1 MSRRAYNATIAAHHA
16 AQEGWNRTCHSDA
29 LREMQIVHAEELQ
42 AENLPLHGAT
52 IPLWMIP
59 ATAALTFIL
68 TIIGAHT
75 L

>member
-1 MSRRAYNATIAAHHA
+1 MIHEPIIAP
-16 AQEGWNRTCHSDA
+16 
-29 LREMQIVHAEELQ
+29 AEELQ

>member
-1 MSRRAYNATIAAHHA
+1 MNYPHALEAFNRASHFPATPEIQIAP
-16 AQEGWNRTCHSDA
+16 
-29 LREMQIVHAEELQ
+29 AEELQ
-42 AENLPLHGAT
+42 ADLPLHGAT

-59 ATAALTFIL
+59 ATAALTFTL

>member
-1 MSRRAYNATIAAHHA
+1 MDTYAHAREAFNRAT
-16 AQEGWNRTCHSDA
+16 HSDA
-29 LREMQIVHAEELQ
+29 LPEMQIVPAEELQ
-42 AENLPLHGAT
+42 AENLPLLGAT

>member
-1 MSRRAYNATIAAHHA
+1 MTGGLSQFARALESHNRATHEHA
-16 AQEGWNRTCHSDA
+16 
-29 LREMQIVHAEELQ
+29 LVEMQIAPAEEMQ
-42 AENLPLHGAT
+42 AENLPLRGAA

-59 ATAALTFIL
+59 ATAALTFTL

>member
-1 MSRRAYNATIAAHHA
+1 MTGGLSQYARAL
-16 AQEGWNRTCHSDA
+16 ESFNRASHEDA
-29 LREMQIVHAEELQ
+29 LVEMQIAPAEEMQ